1 MVKTFYNP
9 RKVMERYTFLTKT
22 QAFEFVESIRR
33 GSRPH
38 SPYPDYISLIE
49 SETYT
54 LYIYSGGYRP
64 GSTPLG
70 YFQDGQFIPS
80 NTSILVSYTC
90 EI

>member
-1 MVKTFYNP
+1 
-9 RKVMERYTFLTKT
+9 MERYTFLTKT
-22 QAFEFVESIRR
+22 QAFEFLESIRK

-38 SPYPDYISLIE
+38 SPYPDYTSLIE

-70 YFQDGQFIPS
+70 YFQNGEFIPPK
-80 NTSILVSYTC
+80 VSC
-90 EI
+90 MSDV